1 MPNRVNNRSQSYFI
15 ACALQRCECCDKLT
29 PVVGLVLPSGHETL
43 QIDPDSVSDALAT
56 DIWEAA
62 DGGAILFDIEYL
74 PDTVQNR
81 LRQFSQHYRM
91 AVSEATGSA
100 NWMNHCS
107 FCGAQQADFDVYCEP
122 EGAFMPISAEAAKNI
137 SLHEVRESFAAQAA
151 GYAYAPEFLE
161 HAQQVAYVG

>member
-1 MPNRVNNRSQSYFI
+1 MPNGVNNRSQSYFI
-15 ACALQRCECCDKLT
+15 ACALQRCECCHKLT

-62 DGGAILFDIEYL
+62 DGGAILFDIEFL
-74 PDTVQNR
+74 PGIVQNR
-81 LRQFSQHYRM
+81 LRQLSQYYRTT
-91 AVSEATGSA
+91 VSEATGSA

-107 FCGAQQADFDVYCEP
+107 FCGARQADFDVYCEP
-122 EGAFMPISAEAAKNI
+122 EGAFMPISAEVAKNI
-137 SLHEVRESFAAQAA
+137 SLNEVREPFAAQAA

-161 HAQQVAYVG
+161 HAQKVAFVG